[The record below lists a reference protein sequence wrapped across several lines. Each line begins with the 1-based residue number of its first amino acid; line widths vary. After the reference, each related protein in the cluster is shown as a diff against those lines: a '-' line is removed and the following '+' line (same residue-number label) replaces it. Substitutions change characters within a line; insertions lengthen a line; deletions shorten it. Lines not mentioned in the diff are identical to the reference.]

1 MMAEEPALG
10 VDLDALIEANKV
22 TLEQEREKHRK
33 RQARTLIIK
42 YILWILT
49 IPRRSNLNFYSSR
62 AEKFGVDYRD
72 PGRRREFRDD
82 ARKERINPT
91 QSLGTGFDLFT
102 SEEVEKRQQRASRFN
117 MPDTGLQW
125 NPPEVPE
132 DEEKKKARA
141 ERFGVEYQ
149 APDADGLMDVDL
161 FETRKEAPPEVPRRP
176 EAVHIYGVDL
186 MSTSDVLKY
195 FKDYGPT
202 YVEWLNDSSANVLF
216 KDGPTAKRAIAG
228 LGKPLPPEDLPEG
241 VDGADPA
248 NIQYLWHKGEDF
260 MKAGSAL
267 PLVFR
272 MATIL
277 DVKPSERVQSRRLWL
292 SAGGIG
298 GGGGRG
304 GRGGRKFRKVRR
316 SQDGTAMQQQRGG
329 HGGDS
334 ARPPPGWQHDDRFG
348 FGNDEGAIRDSGE
361 IKGRGQTR
369 FYKRKSGDGGD
380 QVMRDAGGG
389 NAQRQRVEK
398 SSAPMP
404 ERDTVS
410 YDDL

>member
-1 MMAEEPALG
+1 LRINSF
-10 VDLDALIEANKV
+10 LIFCLLLHSK
-22 TLEQEREKHRK
+22 
-33 RQARTLIIK
+33 
-42 YILWILT
+42 LT
-49 IPRRSNLNFYSSR
+49 CR

-82 ARKERINPT
+82 ARKEKIDPSRG
-91 QSLGTGFDLFT
+91 LGTGFDLFT
-102 SEEVEKRQQRASRFN
+102 SEEVEKRQQRAERFN

-186 MSTSDVLKY
+186 MSTSDLLKY

-228 LGKPLPPEDLPEG
+228 LGKPLPLEDLPEG

-260 MKAGSAL
+260 MKAGSNL

-292 SAGGIG
+292 SAGGG
-298 GGGGRG
+298 GGNNRG
-304 GRGGRKFRKVRR
+304 SRGGRKFHKVRR
-316 SQDGTAMQQQRGG
+316 SQDGTAMQQQQYGGGGGRGG
-329 HGGDS
+329 GRRGIS
-334 ARPPPGWQHDDRFG
+334 RAPPGWQHDDRFG
-348 FGNDEGAIRDSGE
+348 FDGGEGGGKAIGE

-369 FYKRKSGDGGD
+369 FNKRKSGDGGD
-380 QVMRDAGGG
+380 QLMRDVGGAGGG
-389 NAQRQRVEK
+389 GQRQKVEGNA
-398 SSAPMP
+398 APMP
-404 ERDTVS
+404 DRDTVS

>member
-1 MMAEEPALG
+1 MAEEPALG
-10 VDLDALIEANKV
+10 VDLDAL
-22 TLEQEREKHRK
+22 
-33 RQARTLIIK
+33 
-42 YILWILT
+42 
-49 IPRRSNLNFYSSR
+49 
-62 AEKFGVDYRD
+62 FGVDYRD

-82 ARKERINPT
+82 ARKERINPS

-102 SEEVEKRQQRASRFN
+102 EEEVEKRQQRASRFN

-125 NPPEVPE
+125 TPPEIPE
-132 DEEKKKARA
+132 DEEKRKARA

-260 MKAGSAL
+260 MKAGSNL

-292 SAGGIG
+292 SAGGG
-298 GGGGRG
+298 GSRGGGGRG
-304 GRGGRKFRKVRR
+304 GNEGRGGRKFRKVRR
-316 SQDGTAMQQQRGG
+316 SQDGTAMQEHHGG
-329 HGGDS
+329 HGG
-334 ARPPPGWQHDDRFG
+334 ARAPPGWQHDDRFG
-348 FGNDEGAIRDSGE
+348 FDGDEGGIRASGE

-369 FYKRKSGDGGD
+369 FHKRKSGDGGD
-380 QVMRDAGGG
+380 QMMRDVGGHG
-389 NAQRQRVEK
+389 GDAQRQRVEEH
-398 SSAPMP
+398 SAPMP

>member
-1 MMAEEPALG
+1 
-10 VDLDALIEANKV
+10 
-22 TLEQEREKHRK
+22 
-33 RQARTLIIK
+33 
-42 YILWILT
+42 
-49 IPRRSNLNFYSSR
+49 
-62 AEKFGVDYRD
+62 
-72 PGRRREFRDD
+72 
-82 ARKERINPT
+82 
-91 QSLGTGFDLFT
+91 
-102 SEEVEKRQQRASRFN
+102 

-195 FKDYGPT
+195 FKDYGPV

-216 KDGPTAKRAIAG
+216 KDGPTGTRAIAG
-228 LGKPLPPEDLPEG
+228 LGKPLPLEDLPEG
-241 VDGADPA
+241 VDAADPA

-260 MKAGSAL
+260 LKAGSNL

-292 SAGGIG
+292 SAGGGVNKG
-298 GGGGRG
+298 GVNKGGSGGG

-316 SQDGTAMQQQRGG
+316 SQDGSAMQTEGDQRGG
-329 HGGDS
+329 GGGMR
-334 ARPPPGWQHDDRFG
+334 ARAPPGWQHDDRFLEYNG
-348 FGNDEGAIRDSGE
+348 GARGGGNGE
-361 IKGRGQTR
+361 IKGRGQSR
-369 FYKRKSGDGGD
+369 FYKRKSGGDGGD
-380 QVMRDAGGG
+380 QMMADIDGGG
-389 NAQRQRVEK
+389 QHQRQRVEEGA
-398 SSAPMP
+398 APMP
-404 ERDTVS
+404 DRDTVS

>member
-1 MMAEEPALG
+1 
-10 VDLDALIEANKV
+10 
-22 TLEQEREKHRK
+22 
-33 RQARTLIIK
+33 
-42 YILWILT
+42 
-49 IPRRSNLNFYSSR
+49 
-62 AEKFGVDYRD
+62 
-72 PGRRREFRDD
+72 
-82 ARKERINPT
+82 
-91 QSLGTGFDLFT
+91 
-102 SEEVEKRQQRASRFN
+102 

-125 NPPEVPE
+125 APPEVPE

-195 FKDYGPT
+195 FKEYGPT

-292 SAGGIG
+292 SAGG
-298 GGGGRG
+298 GGGGRGRGG

-316 SQDGTAMQQQRGG
+316 SQDGSAMQQQHGGRGG
-329 HGGDS
+329 GAG
-334 ARPPPGWQHDDRFG
+334 APPPGWQHDDRFG
-348 FGNDEGAIRDSGE
+348 FDGNKSVVRASGE

-369 FYKRKSGDGGD
+369 FYKRKSGGDQMMREAANGDGG
-380 QVMRDAGGG
+380 G
-389 NAQRQRVEK
+389 AQRQRIEG